1 MSPQTPSPFSSSAI
15 SRRSLLMGSAGTLAL
30 SSLLAAC
37 GSGNSGGGTSAAA
50 SGSSSAGS
58 AAASGSSSAAGSS
71 AAGSA
76 AMSASSSAGSAAA
89 SGSSSAGGGTSL
101 GATSIGSNYS
111 DAAVKTAFAD
121 VIKAYQFGS
130 DVTVNT
136 TDHNSFQNNI
146 QNYLQG
152 TPNDVFCWFSGNRAQ
167 FFAQQGL
174 LEPID
179 DVWGKIDAKF
189 TPAVKAASKGADG
202 KYYLVPWVNYP
213 WVMFYKKSVF
223 AKHSYQVPG
232 TWDALIALCKQMQK
246 DGFANPIAI
255 GQKDGWPAMGT
266 FDIINMRMNGYQF
279 HVDLMAHKQSWSD
292 PKVIAVFNQWAELA
306 PYYTPGATG
315 RTWQEAVQIFD
326 ANKTSPMIF
335 QGTDQV
341 GPQVAKANLADLD
354 FFAFPQIT
362 SQYPTNSAID
372 APIDGFLMSKKVKN
386 RPAAAAF
393 MEFLGTAKAEEAF
406 LKSNP
411 SDIGTA
417 TDYAVST
424 YTPLQTASVK
434 IIQDTKNI
442 AQFLDRD
449 TRPDFAYPIAQNA
462 MNDFLNNP
470 SSGASICTQL
480 EAQAKAI
487 FT

>member
-1 MSPQTPSPFSSSAI
+1 M
-15 SRRSLLMGSAGTLAL
+15 
-30 SSLLAAC
+30 
-37 GSGNSGGGTSAAA
+37 
-50 SGSSSAGS
+50 
-58 AAASGSSSAAGSS
+58 
-71 AAGSA
+71 
-76 AMSASSSAGSAAA
+76 
-89 SGSSSAGGGTSL
+89 
-101 GATSIGSNYS
+101 
-111 DAAVKTAFAD
+111 KTAFAG

-179 DVWGKIDAKF
+179 DVWDKIGGKF
-189 TPAVKAASKGADG
+189 TDAVKAASKGADG

-223 AKHSYQVPG
+223 AKHSYKVPG
-232 TWDALIALCKQMQK
+232 TWDELIALCKQMQK

-292 PKVIAVFNQWAELA
+292 PKVTAVFNQWAELA

-341 GPQVAKANLADLD
+341 GPQLAKENLSDLD
-354 FFAFPQIT
+354 FFAFPQINP
-362 SQYPTNSAID
+362 QYPTNSAID

-411 SDIGTA
+411 SDIGTT
-417 TDYAVST
+417 TDYAAST
-424 YTPLQTASVK
+424 YTPLQKASAK
-434 IIQDTKNI
+434 IIQGTKNI

-470 SSGASICTQL
+470 SSGASIGTQL